1 MPSVGDLFIDTRGGD
16 RTMRVSYH
24 GDRGTVVVSLW
35 LGTVC
40 RGSFRMATDDVR
52 RLIATLN
59 EISLSAAP
67 TVPIGT
73 ASPGSPP
80 NATGPATVDTAPT
93 GPDGPAASDGAAPGA
108 AGAADPPIDETG
120 DISGLA
126 RIVATPALRVA

>member
-35 LGTVC
+35 SGTVC
-40 RGSFRMATDDVR
+40 RGSFRMATDDVS

-59 EISLSAAP
+59 EINLSAAP
-67 TVPIGT
+67 TVPIQT

-80 NATGPATVDTAPT
+80 DATGTATVGTAAT
-93 GPDGPAASDGAAPGA
+93 GTAGP
-108 AGAADPPIDETG
+108 ADPPVDQTG
-120 DISGLA
+120 DISDLA
-126 RIVATPALRVA
+126 RIVAAPTLRVA

>member
-52 RLIATLN
+52 RLVSTLN
-59 EISLSAAP
+59 EIDRTAA
-67 TVPIGT
+67 VPVAPVGAGPVDSGPGVTGT
-73 ASPGSPP
+73 
-80 NATGPATVDTAPT
+80 ATVD
-93 GPDGPAASDGAAPGA
+93 A
-108 AGAADPPIDETG
+108 AGPADPPVDETG
-120 DISGLA
+120 DISGIA
-126 RIVATPALRVA
+126 RMVAAPTLRVA

>member
-35 LGTVC
+35 IGTVC
-40 RGSFRMATDDVR
+40 RGSFRMATDDVS
-52 RLIATLN
+52 RLIGTLN

-67 TVPIGT
+67 TVPIAT

-80 NATGPATVDTAPT
+80 DATGTATA
-93 GPDGPAASDGAAPGA
+93 GPAASAT
-108 AGAADPPIDETG
+108 AGAANPPVDQTG
-120 DISGLA
+120 DISDLA
-126 RIVATPALRVA
+126 RIVAAPTLRVA